1 MAARDRGAT
10 ALALCGPPVEPRHL
24 GRGARLVEADQPF
37 RIEIESPLEPRLAG
51 GFSRRRVAV
60 RRRAPSFLKRDAAAW
75 EETPER
81 AKADTDAARLRLVP
95 KLDER
100 RVWRLGDR
108 ANKEGRFGFDTARFA
123 VAAGLQGRP
132 VALLFQPLELAARA
146 RRADPKPRRR
156 SVA

>member
-60 RRRAPSFLKRDAAAW
+60 RRRAPSFLKPDAAAR
-75 EETPER
+75 EETTER
-81 AKADTDAARLRLVP
+81 ANADTDAARLVP

-123 VAAGLQGRP
+123 VAAGVQGRA
-132 VALLFQPLELAARA
+132 VA
-146 RRADPKPRRR
+146 
-156 SVA
+156 